1 MTLYQT
7 SKKINFSGRTMK
19 MDDLTAVM
27 EEIVPLDTYNDKI
40 RFSMSDGAVWY
51 VYPVIQVGKTAIRGA
66 PVCTMNLEPFRDI
79 ERRMVNKDCV
89 ITMTW
94 PPGAIEAEFKISNSE
109 IKGPDD
115 PNLERR
121 TVRRKDY
128 EEDRQV
134 VIPMGESVRKYIRIC
149 AKYRVEDEI
158 MPSRPVVV
166 SIYSVECRKVR
177 YKASRDKR
185 TMTFSLSA
193 DPEVKEIPA
202 IMAVQSSER
211 IPLRSGDGE
220 VVWRSEGPVPF
231 IGGTAT
237 ASIGPLMAVRRE
249 STMGH
254 GRREARIL
262 EAVEMIRREAC
273 DGLTAEALAARFPGS
288 RRLFELRFRE
298 AMGRSVLD
306 EILHVRMQKIQTLL
320 ADTDIPIGAI
330 ADFCG
335 FGTDR
340 ALRKIFLAR
349 EGVSMAE
356 WRRLHHR

>member
-109 IKGPDD
+109 IKDPDD

-220 VVWRSEGPVPF
+220 VVWRSEGPIPF

-237 ASIGPLMAVRRE
+237 ASFQCGPQTDMERIRLFFVEEADYNLFKFIHPIYRRRRSRSGEERRSRLRRNTCAPIASPGSEWTLCTRRAAGRAASRSSWKAQAMRATASTCHPPSDASSTRNTPASWE
-249 STMGH
+249 SPR
-254 GRREARIL
+254 GRRS
-262 EAVEMIRREAC
+262 
-273 DGLTAEALAARFPGS
+273 S
-288 RRLFELRFRE
+288 RP
-298 AMGRSVLD
+298 
-306 EILHVRMQKIQTLL
+306 
-320 ADTDIPIGAI
+320 DT
-330 ADFCG
+330 
-335 FGTDR
+335 T
-340 ALRKIFLAR
+340 
-349 EGVSMAE
+349 
-356 WRRLHHR
+356 